1 MKGRCVLAFP
11 FALAFAAALS
21 AQPAPAPPAPAPP
34 VIRVEK
40 VAEGVWGAQ
49 PPTGANIGW
58 FVLGDGVVV
67 VDAGLTP
74 SIARA
79 VLEKVAETARKPV
92 RTLILTHAHADHV
105 GGARVFAAAGAQV
118 VCSENAAMR
127 IASFLFAPPDPK
139 DPADAKAP
147 AGSRILTL
155 SERMIYL
162 SHSQEVQLYWLG
174 PAHTSGDLVIVLPK
188 EKVLFSGDVAIN
200 TFVPDMQAADC
211 DPPGWERL
219 LVRLAGLTIEK
230 MVPGHGLIGPI
241 DGIQAT
247 GLYVQKTIRLAR
259 MLIDKAVPEEF
270 YTARL
275 QEPDNG
281 IENVPVSDQH
291 VANVKAV
298 VRFERERLAKA
309 EKKG

>member
-1 MKGRCVLAFP
+1 MKSRCVLAFP
-11 FALAFAAALS
+11 FALALAFAAA
-21 AQPAPAPPAPAPP
+21 AQPAPVPP
-34 VIRVEK
+34 VIQVEK
-40 VAEGVWGAQ
+40 VADGVWGAHPQ
-49 PPTGANIGW
+49 TGANVGW
-58 FVLGDGVVV
+58 FILGDGVVV
-67 VDAGLTP
+67 VDAGGTP

-79 VLEKVAETARKPV
+79 ILEKVAETAMKPV
-92 RTLILTHAHADHV
+92 RMLILTHAHADHV

-118 VCSENAAMR
+118 VCSENAAGR
-127 IASFLFAPPDPK
+127 IATFLFAPPDSK

-147 AGSRILTL
+147 AGSRVLTL

-162 SHSQEVQLYWLG
+162 SHSQEVQLFWLG

-188 EKVLFSGDVAIN
+188 EKVLFSGDVALN
-200 TFVPDMQAADC
+200 TFVPDMQATDC

-241 DGIQAT
+241 EGIKAT
-247 GLYVQKTIRLAR
+247 GLYVQKTIRFAR
-259 MLIDKAVPEEF
+259 MLIDGGVPEEL

-275 QEPDNG
+275 YEPDYS
-281 IENVPVSDQH
+281 IENVPVNDQH

-298 VRFERERLAKA
+298 ARFERERRAKG